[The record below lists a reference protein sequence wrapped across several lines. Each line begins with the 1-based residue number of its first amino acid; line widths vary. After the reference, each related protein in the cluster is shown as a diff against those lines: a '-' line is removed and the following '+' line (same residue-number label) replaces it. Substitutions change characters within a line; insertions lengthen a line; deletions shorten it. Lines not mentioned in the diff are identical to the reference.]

1 MESFYPNYLTQIHC
15 FITKTELSCYT
26 SIGLSHDTSIV
37 VKPIPIDDHKI
48 TSLNF
53 EDYKSMM
60 LELEYEE
67 YQPS

>member
-1 MESFYPNYLTQIHC
+1 M
-15 FITKTELSCYT
+15 
-26 SIGLSHDTSIV
+26 GLSHDTSII